1 MKYLEHAKELK
12 KIAGNLRYLSSF
24 RKTSGFS
31 IFLANYI
38 QEFREII
45 EELEKLDLPD
55 NIQYYISRIHQTNIF
70 TRFEPLILTG
80 GDQTILSNNTNNIEI
95 ALETIVSNN
104 KKILEQASEDTIF
117 VRLPDINSLEELSKV
132 SNDLKKCIELP
143 IHDLRGEEKV
153 EIVAVHPGSI
163 WLTITLG
170 SLAAVGLIGRICT
183 AAASIRKEWAA
194 AKMFEEKART
204 MELNNDILS
213 ALSVAVKVDLANKMN
228 AEALA
233 IQAGYYNHND
243 PEALKRTTL
252 SISIFS
258 ELMDKNLRIETASSD
273 GKVTNSFPDFNTL
286 NQIDAALKK
295 LTGKND

>member
-1 MKYLEHAKELK
+1 
-12 KIAGNLRYLSSF
+12 
-24 RKTSGFS
+24 
-31 IFLANYI
+31 
-38 QEFREII
+38 
-45 EELEKLDLPD
+45 
-55 NIQYYISRIHQTNIF
+55 
-70 TRFEPLILTG
+70 
-80 GDQTILSNNTNNIEI
+80 
-95 ALETIVSNN
+95 
-104 KKILEQASEDTIF
+104 
-117 VRLPDINSLEELSKV
+117 
-132 SNDLKKCIELP
+132 
-143 IHDLRGEEKV
+143 
-153 EIVAVHPGSI
+153 VHPGSI

-213 ALSVAVKVDLANKMN
+213 ALSVAVTVDLANKMN